1 MSEQLKLQP
10 LGAGVEIYTS
20 SIHKFG
26 TDAILLS
33 HFADPSPKDVAC
45 DLGTGCGIIPL
56 LWCREPHRPKVIT
69 AIDIQPDAID
79 LLNRSL
85 KHNGIADFSPL
96 CCDLRQTPTELHGS
110 FTLVTMNPPY
120 KRLEDGLISPNR
132 GRAIARHELTCKV
145 EDMAQCAAKLLKPSG
160 RLCVCHRPERLS
172 DLMCA
177 LRQFGIEPKRLQ
189 LVCQREGTPPML
201 VLCEGV
207 RGGKSGLTVMPTL
220 TVEDE
225 SGGYSPKM
233 KEIYS
238 FMESL

>member
-1 MSEQLKLQP
+1 MSADLKLHP
-10 LGAGVEIYTS
+10 IGAGVEIYTS
-20 SIHKFG
+20 NIHKFG
-26 TDAILLS
+26 TDALLLAD
-33 HFADPSPKDVAC
+33 FAAPSVKDAAC

-56 LWCREPHRPKVIT
+56 LWCRSSAKPKAIT
-69 AIDIQPDAID
+69 AVDIQPDAID
-79 LLNRSL
+79 LLKRSL
-85 KHNGIADFSPL
+85 AHNGISNLAAL
-96 CCDLRQTPTELHGS
+96 CCDLRSTPSQLHGR

-120 KRLEDGLISPNR
+120 KRVEGGLISPVE
-132 GRAIARHELTCKV
+132 GRAIARHEVTCTV

-177 LRQFGIEPKRLQ
+177 MRQFGIEPKRLQ
-189 LVCQREGTPPML
+189 LVCQREGAAPML

-207 RGGKSGLTVMPTL
+207 RGGKSGLTILPTL
-220 TVEDE
+220 TVEDQ